1 MKKMIFT
8 VAACM
13 AFAATS
19 FATTGEKTVQP
30 KLTEVTVSE
39 CLWSVVVIGKDGKE
53 ITRKEHKGTE
63 GGVECLGLAQSQVKA
78 YEEKYP
84 NATVKYIAGGTSN

>member
-1 MKKMIFT
+1 
-8 VAACM
+8 
-13 AFAATS
+13 
-19 FATTGEKTVQP
+19 
-30 KLTEVTVSE
+30 LSE

-63 GGVECLGLAQSQVKA
+63 GGVDCLGLAQGQVKD
-78 YEEKYP
+78 YEAKYP